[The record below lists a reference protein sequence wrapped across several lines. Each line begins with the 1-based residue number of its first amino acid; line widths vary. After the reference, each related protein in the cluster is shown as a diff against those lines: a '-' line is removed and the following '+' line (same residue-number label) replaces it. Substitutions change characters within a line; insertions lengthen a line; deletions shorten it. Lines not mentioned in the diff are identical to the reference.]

1 MVEYPKLFIGP
12 MTKNVVDTIIE
23 FCEVEGENIGL
34 IPSRRQVE
42 YDGGYVNNWTTED
55 FAEYVKQ
62 KSPLVL
68 QRDHGGMAQGN
79 GPARTSFMQDA
90 SSGFDLIHI
99 DPWKMFKDVETA
111 AAETVANMRFIHYI
125 NPNCR
130 FEVGTE
136 EAIRKYQTDELEQ
149 FLDILADTDPMLFG
163 KIIFVVIQS
172 GTGIQGTQN
181 IGTFDEQRCA
191 DMIALCNRYSVLS
204 KEHNGDYLTSE
215 GISKRFS
222 LGLSALNVAPE
233 FGVLETK
240 CILDAIETEEQFEEL
255 FDLCHESKRWQKWLP
270 KDFELTNESKRDI
283 VMVSGHYV
291 FSDDRFVKLK
301 RQLRDVDSKI
311 QNTIYHRL
319 KELTCAI
326 KSSLLI

>member
-1 MVEYPKLFIGP
+1 

-62 KSPLVL
+62 KSSLVL
-68 QRDHGGMAQGN
+68 QRDHGGIAQGD

-99 DPWKMFKDVETA
+99 DPWKMFDDVETA
-111 AAETVANMRFIHYI
+111 AAETVANMRFIHHV

-136 EAIRKYQTDELEQ
+136 EAIRKYQIDELEQ
-149 FLDILADTDPMLFG
+149 FLGILADTEPTLFD
-163 KIIFVVIQS
+163 KIVFAVIQS
-172 GTGIQGTQN
+172 GTAIQGTQN
-181 IGTFDEQRCA
+181 IGVFDERRCV
-191 DMIALCNRYSVLS
+191 DMVALCDKYGVQS

-215 GISKRFS
+215 EVRKRFS
-222 LGLSALNVAPE
+222 LGLSAINVAPE

-240 CILDAIETEEQFEEL
+240 CILNAIETEEQFEE
-255 FDLCHESKRWQKWLP
+255 FFNICYKSNRWKKWLP
-270 KDFELTNESKRDI
+270 KDFELTNDSKRDI

-291 FSDDRFVKLK
+291 FSNDQFVNLK
-301 RQLRDVDSKI
+301 RQLTDIDSKI
-311 QNTIYHRL
+311 QNAIYNKL
-319 KELTCAI
+319 KELSCAT
-326 KSSLLI
+326 K

>member
-1 MVEYPKLFIGP
+1 VIEYPKLFIGP
-12 MTKNVVDTIIE
+12 MTKNVVDAIIK
-23 FCEVEGENIGL
+23 FCDAEKENIGL

-42 YDGGYVNNWTTED
+42 CDGGYVNNWTTQR
-55 FAEYVKQ
+55 FADYVKQ
-62 KSPLVL
+62 RSTLIL
-68 QRDHGGMAQGN
+68 QRDHGGIGQGDCS
-79 GPARTSFMQDA
+79 ARASFTSDA

-99 DPWKMFKDVETA
+99 DPWKVFTNVESA
-111 AAETVANMRFIHYI
+111 AAETVANMRFINSI

-136 EAIRKYQTDELEQ
+136 EAIRKYEVDELEQ
-149 FLDILADTDPMLFG
+149 FLEILAHKDPALFD

-191 DMIALCNRYSVLS
+191 DMIALCNRYNVLS

-215 GISKRFS
+215 QLVKRFN
-222 LGLSALNVAPE
+222 LGLSAINIAPE

-240 CILDAIETEEQFEEL
+240 CILDAIETKEQFDTF
-255 FDLCHESKRWQKWLP
+255 FDLCYQSNRWQKWLP
-270 KDFELTNESKRDI
+270 EDFELTNKNKRDI

-291 FSDDRFVKLK
+291 FACNQFIELK
-301 RQLRDVDSKI
+301 QQLQGIDTRI
-311 QNTIYHRL
+311 RNIIYHRL
-319 KELTCAI
+319 KELSCAI